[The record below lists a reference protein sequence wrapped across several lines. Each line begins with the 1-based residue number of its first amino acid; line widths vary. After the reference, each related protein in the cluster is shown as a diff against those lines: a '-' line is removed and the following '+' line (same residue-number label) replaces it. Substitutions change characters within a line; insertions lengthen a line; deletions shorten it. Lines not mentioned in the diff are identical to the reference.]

1 MSYEQMR
8 RHYAHKLEILLDD
21 GEITEEAQD
30 MMEDWEEGYGDE
42 MYDLQIDKELD
53 NDSLRSLS

>member
-53 NDSLRSLS
+53 ND